1 MKSSLARE
9 LLEGWWWPRICHAL
23 QEGGGTISILELEA
37 KLDDIREA
45 MKRDALPLDMEQVDP
60 PESELTALDELT
72 FVRQLRTV
80 GIGSNRLQYAKR
92 DYYRAF
98 IGGAR
103 HCRESAR
110 ARRGLDKV
118 ATGGVFTACHPILPA
133 RPGRDRKS
141 PIVVPQTGRAILSGG
156 HQGCVAILSR
166 RDRWHFLTLKRFNEA
181 RTRLRKL
188 EREYADVSA
197 MTREVSNS
205 ANSLLQEAR
214 RVRLLPSD
222 MGATDVERVME
233 LLRQASAPRPVDM
246 SSIDDPTADLNEL
259 EDRRRHLRGQLQEL
273 REEIGDVERLNREA
287 SDFEKEAK
295 EQEARLASIGLIKD
309 ADSSAD
315 ICPLCESHLAVAVP
329 SVVQIRQSLSGI
341 ETQLASV
348 RRDSPRLQGRLASLE
363 VRRTE
368 IEEQLRTA
376 QGDLAARIRDN
387 ERLRIQR
394 NTRRIEVDSDSASFS
409 MAIENI
415 PSDNPKT
422 GRITALSVIAYLR
435 KLDRRCG

>member
-1 MKSSLARE
+1 
-9 LLEGWWWPRICHAL
+9 
-23 QEGGGTISILELEA
+23 LEA
-37 KLDDIREA
+37 TASSMPSVTTTARLSVVLGIAENLHVPEEGSTRLPLEA
-45 MKRDALPLDMEQVDP
+45 SSRHAILFCLQGQDEIANRRLLFHRQGEQFFPAAIKDALPYFLG
-60 PESELTALDELT
+60 AIDE
-72 FVRQLRTV
+72 
-80 GIGSNRLQYAKR
+80 K
-92 DYYRAF
+92 
-98 IGGAR
+98 
-103 HCRESAR
+103 
-110 ARRGLDKV
+110 
-118 ATGGVFTACHPILPA
+118 
-133 RPGRDRKS
+133 
-141 PIVVPQTGRAILSGG
+141 
-156 HQGCVAILSR
+156 
-166 RDRWHFLTLKRFNEA
+166 HFLTLKRFNEA

-197 MTREVSNS
+197 MTREASNS